1 MVYTWGTR
9 EGAIMFEI
17 GDLVEVKTKA
27 KAEDNRKLIG
37 LVETVVDGK
46 VGVRYLNIGD
56 FGYKRTARH
65 SGITVYINP
74 LDYLRKVDKVEE

>member
-1 MVYTWGTR
+1 MNGI
-9 EGAIMFEI
+9 AMFQI
-17 GDLVEVKTKA
+17 GDLVEVKTKV
-27 KAEDNRKLIG
+27 KSEDNRKLIG

-56 FGYKRTARH
+56 FGYNTARH

-74 LDYLRKVDKVEE
+74 LDFLRKVDKINERGVNEG

>member
-1 MVYTWGTR
+1 
-9 EGAIMFEI
+9 MFQI

-37 LVETVVDGK
+37 LVESVVDGK

-56 FGYKRTARH
+56 FGYNTARH
-65 SGITVYINP
+65 SGITVYVNP
-74 LDYLRKVDKVEE
+74 LDFLRKVDSIDERGEE

>member
-1 MVYTWGTR
+1 
-9 EGAIMFEI
+9 MFQI
-17 GDLVEVKTKA
+17 GDLVEVKTKV
-27 KAEDNRKLIG
+27 KSEDNRKLIG

-56 FGYKRTARH
+56 FGYNTARH

-74 LDYLRKVDKVEE
+74 LDFLRKVDKINERGVNEG

>member
-1 MVYTWGTR
+1 
-9 EGAIMFEI
+9 MFQI

-27 KAEDNRKLIG
+27 KDNRKLIG
-37 LVETVVDGK
+37 LVETIVDGK

-56 FGYKRTARH
+56 FGYNTARH

-74 LDYLRKVDKVEE
+74 LDYLRKVDKIDEEVRNEAT

>member
-1 MVYTWGTR
+1 
-9 EGAIMFEI
+9 MFKI

-27 KAEDNRKLIG
+27 KTEDNRKLIG

-46 VGVRYLNIGD
+46 VGVRYLNIED
-56 FGYKRTARH
+56 FGFNTVSYN
-65 SGITVYINP
+65 GITVYVNP